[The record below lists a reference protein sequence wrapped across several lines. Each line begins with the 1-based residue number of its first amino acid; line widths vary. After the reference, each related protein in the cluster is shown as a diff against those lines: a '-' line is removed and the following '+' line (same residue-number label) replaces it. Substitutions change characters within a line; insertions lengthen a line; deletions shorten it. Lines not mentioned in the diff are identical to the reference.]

1 RMLTRWRAAVA
12 GWAESPSRP
21 VPAEL
26 RAELA
31 ERFADDLDTAG
42 ALRLLRQ
49 VEKDTAI
56 EPGAKFELF
65 AAADHVLGLDLTRDV
80 GRARGEAGLPDGAA
94 DLLDRRTAARAAK
107 DWTSADLLRDELAKL
122 GVAVVDTP

>member
-1 RMLTRWRAAVA
+1 VA

-21 VPAEL
+21 VPAAL
-26 RAELA
+26 RAEVA

-65 AAADHVLGLDLTRDV
+65 AAADHVLGLDLARDV
-80 GRARGEAGLPDGAA
+80 GKGGAATHLPAGAA

-107 DWTSADLLRDELAKL
+107 DWTSADRLREELAKL
-122 GVAVVDTP
+122 GVTVVDTPQGQQVVG